1 MTCIE
6 FDRLVAAYLDCKLPG
21 DQLAV
26 FHIHAA
32 GCVECRQYLQGYRRV
47 VVLLKEEQRTK

>member
-1 MTCIE
+1 MTCLE
-6 FDRLVAAYLDCKLPG
+6 FDRLVAVYLDCKLPN
-21 DQLAV
+21 DQLTTFYSHAV
-26 FHIHAA
+26 

>member
-1 MTCIE
+1 MSCMQ
-6 FDRLVAAYLDCKLPG
+6 FDRLVAAYLDCKLPT
-21 DQLAV
+21 DQLAA
-26 FHIHAA
+26 FYTHAS

>member
-1 MTCIE
+1 MTCLE
-6 FDRLVAAYLDCKLPG
+6 FDRLVAVYFDCRLSH
-21 DQLAV
+21 DQVTTFYSHAV
-26 FHIHAA
+26 